1 MNVSCLRHPRG
12 MRIALCVA
20 ALVCCAVS
28 AVAQGNYEIQ
38 VYGSDTVA
46 PKSTMVELHSNF
58 TPEGQKNLVD
68 GVYPT
73 NHQQHETLEI
83 TQGLTSWSEVGFYV
97 FTSWQDG
104 HGVQWV
110 GDHIRPR
117 VRVPD
122 SWHWPVGVSLST
134 EVGYQRAVYSPDT
147 WTWEI
152 RPIVDKSIGRWY
164 FAVNPALERTW
175 HGPDVKQGIGF
186 SPGVKVGYDFTKQ
199 ISGGVEYYADYG
211 RLGAFDSLHE
221 QQQKIFAVT
230 DLNVSPK
237 WEINFGVGVGPT
249 AATDHLIVKG
259 IVGYRWDW
267 GHRARPGHKAGTD
280 RPQKEPKN

>member
-1 MNVSCLRHPRG
+1 
-12 MRIALCVA
+12 MRDWKWWIWIFALLCG
-20 ALVCCAVS
+20 ALPAC
-28 AVAQGNYEIQ
+28 AQGNYEIQ
-38 VYGSDTVA
+38 VYGAATVE
-46 PKSTMVELHSNF
+46 PKSTMVELHSNY
-58 TPEGQKNLVD
+58 TLDGQKYVID

-73 NHQQHETLEI
+73 NHQEHETLEI

-134 EVGYQRAVYSPDT
+134 EIGYQRAVYSPDT

-152 RPIVDKSIGRWY
+152 RPIIDKFLGRWY
-164 FAVNPALERTW
+164 MAVNPALERTL
-175 HGPDVKQGIGF
+175 HGPGVAQGVGF
-186 SPGVKVGYDFTKQ
+186 APAAKLDYDFTKK
-199 ISGGVEYYADYG
+199 ISGGIEYYADYG
-211 RLGAFDSLHE
+211 QLGNFYSLHN
-221 QQQKIFAVT
+221 QQQQIFVVS

-237 WEINFGVGVGPT
+237 WEINFGVGIGPT
-249 AATDHLIVKG
+249 AATDHWIIKG
-259 IVGYRWDW
+259 IIGRHFNW
-267 GHRARPGHKAGTD
+267 K
-280 RPQKEPKN
+280 KESPLD

>member
-1 MNVSCLRHPRG
+1 MSDFVT
-12 MRIALCVA
+12 MRWRLPA
-20 ALVCCAVS
+20 CAVLLVIILCAIS
-28 AVAQGNYEIQ
+28 LRAHAQGNYEIQ
-38 VYGSDTVA
+38 VYGAATV
-46 PKSTMVELHSNF
+46 PPHTTMLELHSNY
-58 TPEGQKNLVD
+58 TVHGQRYD
-68 GVYPT
+68 IGGVYPT
-73 NHQQHETLEI
+73 NHQEHETIEI
-83 TQGLTSWSEVGFYV
+83 TTGITNWAEVGFYI
-97 FTSWQDG
+97 FTSEQSG

-164 FAVNPALERTW
+164 FSVNPALERTW
-175 HGPDVKQGIGF
+175 HGPEVAQGVGF
-186 SPGVKVGYDFTKQ
+186 SPGAKISYDFNNVV
-199 ISGGVEYYADYG
+199 SGGFEYYADYG
-211 RLGAFDSLHE
+211 RLGSFYTLH
-221 QQQKIFAVT
+221 QQQQQIFAVT

-237 WEINFGVGVGPT
+237 WEINIGVGVGPT

-259 IVGYRWDW
+259 ILGRRFDW
-267 GHRARPGHKAGTD
+267 GHHSAV
-280 RPQKEPKN
+280 Q